1 MGGREPSTQAGR
13 DREGVEARHRK
24 PGPSV
29 TFNKSLSSFS
39 PLSPK
44 TVRFQQWDPFKYI
57 PDKETF
63 FLPFRERIKEKY
75 PPPTHIYTHPSAV
88 KTLSS
93 L

>member
-1 MGGREPSTQAGR
+1 MGGREPSAGVGR
-13 DREGVEARHRK
+13 DRGVEARHRK

-39 PLSPK
+39 PLSLK